1 MKTAYIDCFSG
12 ISGDMFLGA
21 MIDAGLDIEYLK
33 KELKKLNLKGYEIT
47 VKKTHKNHIAATKL
61 TITVTQPQTHRH
73 LKDINKI
80 IDTSALDEDI
90 KTTSKNIFQKLAQA
104 ESKIHNTDI
113 NSIHFHEVGALDS
126 ILDIVGAPIALKKL
140 NIKKIYA
147 SPLPLGTGFIKC
159 AHGTIPLP
167 SPATA
172 ELLKGIPVYQT
183 TTKGELVTPTGA
195 AIITTITDSFTQ
207 MPNMKTETISY
218 GAGTQEFDHPNLLRL
233 FIGTTTD
240 TYEQDTA
247 TIIET
252 NIDDM
257 NPEHY
262 SHILEKLLNAGALDA
277 YLTDI
282 HMKNT
287 RPATK
292 LTVIATP
299 ETQNALADIIFQET
313 TTFGI
318 RTYDVQRKKLSAQ
331 KTKITTKYGPVTLKL
346 GKSKDR
352 IITISPEYKDCKK
365 LADESN
371 IPLKEIYDLAKRAY
385 ADKERRA

>member
-21 MIDAGLDIEYLK
+21 LIDARLDLEYLK
-33 KELKKLNLKGYEIT
+33 KELKKLNLAGYEIT
-47 VKKTHKNHIAATKL
+47 AKKTQKNHITATKL
-61 TITVTQPQTHRH
+61 TITVKDPQPHRH
-73 LKDINKI
+73 LKDINHI
-80 IDTSALDEDI
+80 IDTSTLDEDI
-90 KTTSKNIFQKLAQA
+90 KTTSKNIFHKLAEA

-113 NSIHFHEVGALDS
+113 NSIHFHEVGAVDS
-126 ILDIVGAPIALKKL
+126 ILDIVGAVIALKKL
-140 NIKKIYA
+140 NIKKIYT

-167 SPATA
+167 APATA
-172 ELLKGIPVYQT
+172 ELLKAIPVYQT
-183 TTKGELVTPTGA
+183 STKGELVTPTGA
-195 AIITTITDSFTQ
+195 AIITTITTQ
-207 MPNMKTETISY
+207 FKEMPKMKTETIGY
-218 GAGTQEFDHPNLLRL
+218 GAGTQDYGHPNLLRI
-233 FIGTTTD
+233 FIGTEEEQ
-240 TYEQDTA
+240 YQQDTA

-262 SHILEKLLNAGALDA
+262 SHIIEKLLNAGALDA
-277 YLTDI
+277 YLTGI

-299 ETQNALADIIFQET
+299 QTQNNLTDIIFKET

-318 RTYDVQRKKLSAQ
+318 RTYNVQRKKLSAE
-331 KTKITTKYGPVTLKL
+331 KTIINTKYGPVTIKT
-346 GKSKDR
+346 GRSKDK

-371 IPLKEIYDLAKRAY
+371 IPLKEIYDLAKKAY
-385 ADKERRA
+385 TDKEQ

>member
-21 MIDAGLDIEYLK
+21 LIDTGINLEYLK
-33 KELKKLNLKGYEIT
+33 KELKKLNLTGYEISA
-47 VKKTHKNHIAATKL
+47 KKTDKNHITATKL
-61 TITVTQPQTHRH
+61 TITVKEHQPHRH
-73 LKDINKI
+73 LKDINSI
-80 IDTSALDEDI
+80 IDASTLDEDI
-90 KTTSKNIFQKLAQA
+90 KTTSKNIFHKLAKA
-104 ESKIHNTDI
+104 ESKIHNKDI
-113 NSIHFHEVGALDS
+113 NCIHFHEVGALDS
-126 ILDIVGAPIALKKL
+126 ILDIVGATIALKKL
-140 NIKKIYA
+140 NITKIYT

-167 SPATA
+167 APATA

-183 TTKGELVTPTGA
+183 STKGELVTPTGA
-195 AIITTITDSFTQ
+195 AIITTITNRFTQ
-207 MPNMKTETISY
+207 MPPMKLEQTGY
-218 GAGTQEFDHPNLLRL
+218 GAGTRDYDHPNLLRI
-233 FIGTTTD
+233 FIGTEEEQ
-240 TYEQDTA
+240 YEQDTA

-262 SHILEKLLNAGALDA
+262 SHIIEKLLSAGALDA
-277 YLTDI
+277 YLTNI

-299 ETQNALADIIFQET
+299 QTKNNLTDIIFKET

-318 RTYDVQRKKLSAQ
+318 RTYPVQRKKLSAE
-331 KTKITTKYGPVTLKL
+331 KTIINTKYGPVTIKT

-371 IPLKEIYDLAKRAY
+371 IPLKEIYDLAKKAY
-385 ADKERRA
+385 ADKEQ